1 MRPLRDLELE
11 PRVSNAWLDDGTRR
25 NYHESAAQLLAVWHF
40 NARSNLRLIAQ
51 RSALQREAEGA
62 VAALRGV
69 STASSLTYSWRRSS
83 GTVLYVGAS
92 HSNAGPTPGAR
103 RSEIFVKLQL
113 DIDDTRGL
121 W

>member
-1 MRPLRDLELE
+1 
-11 PRVSNAWLDDGTRR
+11 
-25 NYHESAAQLLAVWHF
+25 
-40 NARSNLRLIAQ
+40 
-51 RSALQREAEGA
+51 
-62 VAALRGV
+62 V

-92 HSNAGPTPGAR
+92 HSNAGPTPSAR